1 MLSHPDS
8 GRPVPVREYRPEHP
22 KAWVIFS
29 VGYGGQ
35 STGYGYL
42 ARRWA
47 SEGIATLVTEHVGS
61 NLDVLKSF
69 SHLSQEERNREVVRR
84 VQDPEELRRRPWDMA
99 LVRDSFQTR
108 YSGLALGLAG
118 HSFGS
123 YSVLAACGLKPRQV
137 NPGLRSLQP
146 SATILLSPQPPGML
160 FAAEEY
166 GEVDCPTLVL
176 TGTEDHL
183 LSGSATYRDRL
194 RVFECLPKRLA
205 RLLVQ
210 EGTDHM
216 ALAGIG
222 LKIEPHLS
230 TAKAATVEWW
240 RTNLLGEGSTA
251 DWCGRLEQT
260 IAPERIHQ
268 CL

>member
-1 MLSHPDS
+1 M
-8 GRPVPVREYRPEHP
+8 PVREYRPEHP

-35 STGYGYL
+35 SAGYGYL

-47 SEGIATLVTEHVGS
+47 SEGIATLVVEHVGS
-61 NLDVLKSF
+61 NLEVLKSF
-69 SHLSQEERNREVVRR
+69 SHLPQEERNQEVVRR
-84 VQDPEELRRRPWDMA
+84 VQDPEELNRRPWDMA
-99 LVRDSFQTR
+99 LVRDSFQSC
-108 YSGLALGLAG
+108 YSGLALGMAG

-123 YSVLAACGLKPRQV
+123 YSVLAACGLKPLQV
-137 NPGLRSLQP
+137 DPGLGSLRP
-146 SATILLSPQPPGML
+146 SAILLLSPQPPGML
-160 FAAEEY
+160 FAPEEY

-183 LSGSATYRDRL
+183 LSGSATYLDRL
-194 RVFECLPKRLA
+194 RVFECLPTRFA

-222 LKIEPHLS
+222 LKIEPHLA
-230 TAKAATVEWW
+230 TAKSVTAEWW
-240 RTNLLGEGSTA
+240 RLNLLGEGSDL
-251 DWCGRLEQT
+251 DWCGRLKQS